1 MKKNLL
7 FLLVI
12 VLSIGLLF
20 ACSQGTQVQSSYT
33 SQQSEHIHKQGTML
47 WPRTIVDAGGNK
59 ITLDEQPRRIAILHA
74 NYLEYFFSLGTPVI
88 ASAGASVGTAQY
100 AIENYETLSPYR
112 STAEII
118 DLGSAR
124 EINLEAILEA
134 QPDVI
139 VTFDGHSGLDE
150 IYQQLNKIAPVILL
164 DFQDTWQNQ
173 TRACGE
179 IVGKENAAQKIIK
192 ETEEAIASEHEVMR
206 TKDKTIAIFRTNAGK
221 AFVARG
227 TSDYYAT
234 FGITA
239 PQGYT
244 FGYETFSLEAVAEM
258 NPDYIIFM
266 DNIEVS
272 QGFVKSQES
281 SSVWMNMDAVKNGNV
296 VYFDDS
302 LNTFGPLAMRL
313 MSEKLMETI
322 K

>member
-20 ACSQGTQVQSSYT
+20 ACSQGTQAQSSYT
-33 SQQSEHIHKQGTML
+33 SQQSEHIHKQGTTL

-59 ITLDEQPRRIAILHA
+59 IT
-74 NYLEYFFSLGTPVI
+74 
-88 ASAGASVGTAQY
+88 
-100 AIENYETLSPYR
+100 
-112 STAEII
+112 
-118 DLGSAR
+118 
-124 EINLEAILEA
+124 LEA

-150 IYQQLNKIAPVILL
+150 IYEQLNKIAPVILL

-239 PQGYT
+239 SQGYT